1 MARTGIDFHTS
12 FQSHPTSGWLFYCP
26 LIWGREGEDVG
37 ILNKG
42 MPLTALWG
50 DGDDGQ
56 HMLALTSAAAVF
68 VALLLAVAWL
78 LWRGHDVPVWLTCV
92 TTLLLA
98 AFTLVCVVL
107 LMLPLLRLLEMAVMM
122 WLLVFS

>member
-1 MARTGIDFHTS
+1 MAFPFAPDLGA
-12 FQSHPTSGWLFYCP
+12 
-26 LIWGREGEDVG
+26 GRRG
-37 ILNKG
+37 ILG
-42 MPLTALWG
+42 
-50 DGDDGQ
+50 
-56 HMLALTSAAAVF
+56 MLALTSVAAIF

-78 LWRGHDVPVWLTCV
+78 LWHGHDVPVWLTCV

-122 WLLVFS
+122 WTLVFS